1 MAAAAA
7 RFVPLRGPR
16 RTFVEDSAPVRGLQ
30 IRAAESITQ
39 GWSVRCLNAAGVGP
53 FDMPKPLSTSARS
66 SASGPN
72 GAASALVGTPGG
84 PGVNDWGQP
93 TSPEID
99 ALIQQA
105 ISVIGWLPVLDRN
118 LLRVLALTDDEKST
132 TADLTRAI
140 GLDPGLAT
148 SVLRYANSDHFA
160 LEGKELS
167 IREAVVMVGRVA
179 TRRMCLEAITYQF
192 FELAPGNAHFSRGL
206 MYMHSLAVANVAYAT
221 ALRVGAAADV
231 AHLGGLLHDCGK
243 LVMPCAFDAAALDKI
258 AKQYLSGEERSRL
271 ERESFGV
278 DHAQVGAVFARDS
291 GVDAET
297 AATIAWH
304 HGGASYA
311 ESPTPEAA
319 CVQLADIIVNMMN
332 GSESPGPMLEAALGR
347 ARLTYEDISDLA
359 VDAMPGRNTEEESS
373 LAYHIYRL
381 ERDANTDELTG
392 IPNRRSVTKTLRDAV
407 MCGERGAVLLCDLDY
422 FKAINDTLGHAV
434 GDAVLVE
441 VAKLLSRFGTVAR
454 LGGDEFVV
462 WAPGGDGQRLAEEI
476 VALASGY
483 WVNGSSIPLSIS
495 VGVATLDDD
504 VSAAFAA
511 ADESLYIHKV
521 NHHKYLDDLQIATGG
536 EPLGR
541 ASEPHAS
548 YAAAS
553 EGGVSP
559 DAVAEGRAAGPA
571 PRKSRAFEVRE
582 EHLAF
587 TTLVPRPFEVRDAD
601 LRDPL

>member
-1 MAAAAA
+1 LS
-7 RFVPLRGPR
+7 VPA
-16 RTFVEDSAPVRGLQ
+16 VVAGLQ

-39 GWSVRCLNAAGVGP
+39 GWSVCGLKAAVVEL
-53 FDMPKPLSTSARS
+53 FDMAKPSSTSARS
-66 SASGPN
+66 SAGGPN
-72 GAASALVGTPGG
+72 VAVNALVGTTDRPAW
-84 PGVNDWGQP
+84 GVNDWGQP

-99 ALIQQA
+99 ALIQRA

-160 LEGKELS
+160 REGKELS
-167 IREAVVMVGRVA
+167 VREAVVMVGRVA

-347 ARLTYEDISDLA
+347 VRLTYEDISDLA
-359 VDAMPGRNTEEESS
+359 VDAMPGRNAEEESS

-392 IPNRRSVTKTLRDAV
+392 IPNRRSVTKTLREAV
-407 MCGERGAVLLCDLDY
+407 ALGESGAVLLCDLDY
-422 FKAINDTLGHAV
+422 FKAINDTLGHGV

-462 WAPGGDGQRLAEEI
+462 WAPGGDGQRLAEQI

-483 WVNGSSIPLSIS
+483 CVNGTTIPLSIS
-495 VGVATLDDD
+495 VGVATLGDD
-504 VSAAFAA
+504 VSSAFAA

-521 NHHKYLDDLQIATGG
+521 NHHKYLDDLQSAAGG
-536 EPLGR
+536 SPLRR
-541 ASEPHAS
+541 ASEPL
-548 YAAAS
+548 AADAAD
-553 EGGVSP
+553 GGSP
-559 DAVAEGRAAGPA
+559 DAATDRRPAGPA
-571 PRKSRAFEVRE
+571 RRKSRAFEVRE

>member
-1 MAAAAA
+1 
-7 RFVPLRGPR
+7 
-16 RTFVEDSAPVRGLQ
+16 
-30 IRAAESITQ
+30 
-39 GWSVRCLNAAGVGP
+39 
-53 FDMPKPLSTSARS
+53 MPKPASTSARRP
-66 SASGPN
+66 AHGP
-72 GAASALVGTPGG
+72 AAATSEATPAGL
-84 PGVNDWGQP
+84 NDWGQP
-93 TSPEID
+93 TSDEIE
-99 ALIQQA
+99 ARIAQA

-132 TADLTRAI
+132 TTDLTRAI

-160 LEGKELS
+160 REGKELS
-167 IREAVVMVGRVA
+167 VREAVVMVGRVA

-243 LVMPCAFDAAALDKI
+243 LVMPCAFDAGALDKI

-271 ERESFGV
+271 EWQSFGV

-347 ARLTYEDISDLA
+347 VKLTYEDISDLA

-392 IPNRRSVTKTLRDAV
+392 IPNRRSLTKTLREAAID
-407 MCGERGAVLLCDLDY
+407 GERGAVLLCDLDY
-422 FKAINDTLGHAV
+422 FKSINDTLGHAV

-441 VAKLLSRFGTVAR
+441 VAKLLSRFGEVAR

-462 WAPGGDGQRLAEEI
+462 WAPGGDGQQLAEQI
-476 VALASGY
+476 VTTASGY
-483 WVNGSSIPLSIS
+483 WVNGTSIPLSIS
-495 VGVATLDDD
+495 VGVATLGDD
-504 VSAAFAA
+504 VSATLAA

-521 NHHKYLDDLQIATGG
+521 NHHKYLDDLEGTAGG
-536 EPLGR
+536 HRSGGSGTVAGTEDGVDQR
-541 ASEPHAS
+541 ASGP
-548 YAAAS
+548 
-553 EGGVSP
+553 EGPRRESLS
-559 DAVAEGRAAGPA
+559 

-587 TTLVPRPFEVRDAD
+587 TALVPRPFEVRDAD
-601 LRDPL
+601 LRDPK